1 MANYYQILGV
11 DSKASDP
18 DIRKAYRKLAR
29 KYHPDVNPN
38 DKAAEARFKQ
48 INEAYE
54 VLSDPEN
61 RRKYDQ
67 YGDNWKH
74 ADRMDQARQAGYQR
88 SRPGAGPE
96 GFTYTWTT
104 QGPGSQRSPGANFGD
119 IFEEFFGKQGRTPA
133 AAEPIEV
140 PAEISLDE
148 AAQGATRHIQ
158 VPTDGS
164 TRQQRLEV
172 KIPPGVDTGSRVRI
186 ASGDGRRQDIYL
198 VINVVSHPRF
208 QREGS
213 DLRTEIEVPMTDAVL
228 GSEVT
233 VPTLTGRVALKIP
246 PETQN
251 GQVFR
256 LGGQGMPRLNNPTQ
270 KGDLLA
276 RVKVLLPKSLSQ
288 EERQLFQ
295 KLKELRSVKR

>member
-11 DSKASDP
+11 DSKASDA

-29 KYHPDVNPN
+29 KYHPDVNPG

-54 VLSDPEN
+54 VLSDPDK

-74 ADRMDQARQAGYQR
+74 ADQMGQAGYQY
-88 SRPGAGPE
+88 SRPGGQ
-96 GFTYTWTT
+96 GFSYTWTT
-104 QGPGSQRSPGANFGD
+104 GAQGDSRSSPGGINFGD
-119 IFEEFFGKQGRTPA
+119 IFEEFFGKRSRTAPA
-133 AAEPIEV
+133 PKPIEV
-140 PAEISLDE
+140 PVEISLEE
-148 AAQGATRHIQ
+148 AAQGTARHIQ
-158 VPTDGS
+158 VPADGS
-164 TRQQRLEV
+164 NRQQRLEV

-186 ASGDGRRQDIYL
+186 PSGDGRRQDIYL
-198 VINVVSHPRF
+198 LITVLPHPRF
-208 QREGS
+208 QREGQ
-213 DLRTEIEVPMTDAVL
+213 DLRTEIEVPLLDAVL

-233 VPTLTGRVALKIP
+233 VPTLTGKVALKIP

-256 LGGQGMPRLNNPTQ
+256 LAGRGMPRLNNPSSR
-270 KGDLLA
+270 GDLLA
-276 RVKVLLPKSLSQ
+276 RVKVVLPKNLSP

-295 KLKELRSVKR
+295 RLNELRSVKR